1 MPEGF
6 PQLGEYKQ
14 APLGGGTI
22 GYHDTGDGPVLLFVH
37 GLLVNGAL
45 WSKVVPLLADR
56 YRCIVPDWP
65 LGSHSLP
72 LGTPL
77 SPSAVVEMIGELI
90 AELGLQDVTL
100 VGNDTGGA
108 LSQMFVVRHPGSV
121 KRLVLTNCDAYDQFP
136 PQPFKYLGIVPRV
149 PGAISVL
156 AQSMRLR
163 PNRRLP
169 IAFGWLAKRLPRDV
183 EDAFVDPVIR
193 DKGIRDD
200 VSSFLLAMD
209 KNELIATARR
219 YGEVEIP
226 VTLAW
231 GEDDK
236 AFKID
241 WAERM
246 ARDFPNAT
254 LVRIAD
260 SYTFVALDQPERLA
274 EAIASEPAAQ
284 DI

>member
-1 MPEGF
+1 MPVGF
-6 PQLGEYKQ
+6 PQLGDYKQ
-14 APLGGGTI
+14 VRLPSGTV
-22 GYHDTGDGPVLLFVH
+22 GYHDIGSGPPLVFVH

-45 WSKVVPLLADR
+45 WSKVVPLLSDR
-56 YRCIVPDWP
+56 YRCIVADWP
-65 LGSHSLP
+65 LGSHSIP
-72 LGTPL
+72 LGTEL
-77 SPSAVVEMIGELI
+77 SPFRVADMIGEFI
-90 AELGLQDVTL
+90 SELGLEDVTL

-108 LSQMFVVRHPGSV
+108 LCQMFVVRRPGVV

-136 PQPFKYLGIVPRV
+136 PQPFKYLSIVPRV

-183 EDAFVDPVIR
+183 EDTFVDPVIR

-200 VSSFLLAMD
+200 ARSFLLAMD

-274 EAIASEPAAQ
+274 EVIASEPAAQ